1 MKTGHGPE
9 DGAPLVIYHNNG
21 DGTFTAK
28 TREVG
33 LDGCWGTMSGSM
45 GDVNNDGYIDLLLGN
60 GSPRMERLEPFILLE
75 NDRGTFHNTTFSAGL
90 PFSGKSHGTNCADL
104 FGDGRMSIIIA
115 AGGGYPG
122 DLLQTAVHCPKE
134 LPGNYLN
141 VRLRGTKSNRDGNG
155 ARITLYAGT
164 TKQLREVTNGS
175 SFGCLPLEQHFGLA
189 KAKHIDA
196 IEIRWP
202 GGLTQRVE
210 NPPLNKTILIT
221 EGHEAWQP
229 VYAR

>member
-1 MKTGHGPE
+1 
-9 DGAPLVIYHNNG
+9 
-21 DGTFTAK
+21 
-28 TREVG
+28 
-33 LDGCWGTMSGSM
+33 MSGSF

-75 NDRGTFHNTTFSAGL
+75 NDRGTFHNTTFAAGL

-115 AGGGYPG
+115 AGGAYPG

-134 LPGNYLN
+134 WPGNYLN
-141 VRLRGTKSNRDGNG
+141 VRLTGTRTNRDGNG
-155 ARITLYAGT
+155 ARITLECGKT
-164 TKQLREVTNGS
+164 RQIREVTNGS

-189 KAKHIDA
+189 KATQVDA

-202 GGLTQRVE
+202 GGLVQRVE
-210 NPPLNKTILIT
+210 NPPVNETIRVI
-221 EGHEAWQP
+221 EGQKEWEL
-229 VYAR
+229 VYGAKELSASASHS